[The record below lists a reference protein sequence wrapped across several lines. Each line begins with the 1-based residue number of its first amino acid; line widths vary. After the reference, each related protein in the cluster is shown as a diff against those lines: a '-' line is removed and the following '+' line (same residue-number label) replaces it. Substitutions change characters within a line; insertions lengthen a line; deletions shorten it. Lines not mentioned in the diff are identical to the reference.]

1 MKFSRLD
8 YCQYLLSSQSNYM
21 ITNLADHQ
29 EEYSHDQ
36 INRYLKADKLMLRLL
51 WQNVKPTIVSDQAKL
66 MYVLFDDTVSGRKT
80 LIKMPAKAI
89 A

>member
-1 MKFSRLD
+1 
-8 YCQYLLSSQSNYM
+8 M